1 MKNQNWLV
9 AYKSVQGIDQILK
22 GMQRRTKF
30 TAKLDEASK
39 DLVLHYTDLE
49 NDFETF
55 FEELIIFSEASF
67 ETLK

>member
-1 MKNQNWLV
+1 
-9 AYKSVQGIDQILK
+9 
-22 GMQRRTKF
+22 MQRRTKF

-39 DLVLHYTDLE
+39 DLVMHYTDLE

>member
-1 MKNQNWLV
+1 MFDIGVEKEEEEE
-9 AYKSVQGIDQILK
+9 
-22 GMQRRTKF
+22 
-30 TAKLDEASK
+30 DEDEDDEDELEK
-39 DLVLHYTDLE
+39 DVDTDLE